1 MTRRKN
7 TKYMAFIEYAKS
19 VGGIVRL
26 DEPHL
31 ETLLGPMLPRIA
43 NYIWQARTLE
53 KLEVNAIRRG
63 KTVIAYEFPAFRLL
77 SSQVPYTSVP
87 PVGVPE
93 PVGQ

>member
-7 TKYMAFIEYAKS
+7 TKYMAFIEYAKGA
-19 VGGIVRL
+19 GGIVRL
-26 DEPHL
+26 DEPSLAH
-31 ETLLGPMLPRIA
+31 LLGAMLPRIA

-77 SSQVPYTSVP
+77 SSQRPYSVVP
-87 PVGVPE
+87 PVDIDE
-93 PVGQ
+93 PVAQ

>member
-7 TKYMAFIEYAKS
+7 TKYMSFIEYAKGA
-19 VGGIVRL
+19 GGIVRL
-26 DEPHL
+26 DEPSL
-31 ETLLGPMLPRIA
+31 ANLLGPMLPRIA

-77 SSQVPYTSVP
+77 SSQRPYSVVP
-87 PVGVPE
+87 PVDVEVAG
-93 PVGQ
+93 